1 MASADNREAPVMRL
15 KLKSTW
21 QLHLMMFPG
30 LVMVVVFY
38 YMPMVGVSIAFQ
50 DFIPT
55 RGFFGSEWVGL
66 DHFKF
71 MLELQDTKQIL
82 RNTVIIAFSKI
93 VLGLFIPIIIAL
105 LLNEVRI
112 SLWKRT
118 LQTMIYFPH
127 FLSWVILGGIL
138 VDILSLNGGALN
150 HILAWFSVE
159 PIFFLGDPGWFR
171 GVLITTDI
179 WKEFGFSTIIY
190 LAALAGINPQV
201 YEAALMDGASFLR
214 RVWHVTLP
222 GIMPIAVLLATL
234 SIGGILNAGFDQVF
248 NLYNALVFETGD
260 IIDTWVY
267 RIGLAQAQYGL
278 ATAVGLLKSVI
289 GFVLISF
296 SYWMA
301 VKYADY
307 RIF

>member
-1 MASADNREAPVMRL
+1 
-15 KLKSTW
+15 
-21 QLHLMMFPG
+21 MMLPG
-30 LVMVVVFY
+30 MGFVIVFY
-38 YMPMVGVSIAFQ
+38 YIPMVGITIAFQ

-66 DHFKF
+66 DHFKY
-71 MLELQDTKQIL
+71 MLELPDTIQIL

-93 VLGLFIPIIIAL
+93 VLGLIVPIFAAL
-105 LLNEVRI
+105 LLNEI
-112 SLWKRT
+112 SIAYWKRS

-138 VDILSLNGGALN
+138 IDILSLNGGFVNRALS
-150 HILAWFSVE
+150 IFGAD
-159 PIFFLGDPGWFR
+159 PIFFLGDPDWFR
-171 GVLITTDI
+171 VIVISSDI

-190 LAALAGINPQV
+190 LAALSGINPQL
-201 YEAALMDGASFLR
+201 YEAAVVDGASRWR
-214 RVWHVTLP
+214 RVWHITVP
-222 GIMPIAVLLATL
+222 GMMPIAVLLATL
-234 SIGGILNAGFDQVF
+234 SIGGILNAGFDQIF
-248 NLYNALVFETGD
+248 NLYNTLVYESGD

-267 RIGLAQAQYGL
+267 RIGLIQAQYGL
-278 ATAVGLLKSVI
+278 ATAVGLLKSLI
-289 GFVLISF
+289 GFILISS